1 MKVCKGKFLKF
12 TNGKQVI
19 YTKKTFFE
27 SQQITKHR
35 LETLVDRRLEGSF
48 YLDGKEWNF
57 KMMYGYEDPEMKVN
71 KGGRQK
77 GETGK
82 KWSVKKTK
90 RNKVLSEERINK
102 NFDEKLFYTKIIGNF
117 VCKYCTS
124 TDRLVSTSWL
134 DGDLQPFEKYIYEGG
149 KESIIDQIYSG
160 EIFRAQKMNRII

>member
-1 MKVCKGKFLKF
+1 MYKGKFLKF
-12 TNGKQVI
+12 TRNSEVI
-19 YTKKTFFE
+19 YTKKGFYD
-27 SQQITKHR
+27 SQPVTKYK

-48 YLDGKEWNF
+48 YIEGKEWHF
-57 KMMYGYEDPEMKVN
+57 KMIFGYEEKLIKVN
-71 KGGRQK
+71 KGGRKK
-77 GETGK
+77 GDTGK
-82 KWSVKKTK
+82 KWTCNKTK
-90 RNKVLSEERINK
+90 RNQTAKPEKIKINI
-102 NFDEKLFYTKIIGNF
+102 DQDLFYTKTIGNF